1 MLCKDWGMPNMKN
14 MMKIQFSALSQNE
27 SFARVTVAA
36 FIAQLDPTMDELT
49 EIKTVVSEAVTNS
62 IIHGY
67 ESDPNGIVYIS
78 VTLEDHVVELTIKDE
93 GKGIP
98 DVEEARQPL
107 FTTKPELERSG
118 MGFTIMENFMDDI
131 IVNSHPGKGTEIRLR
146 KHLSTSKMLCN

>member
-1 MLCKDWGMPNMKN
+1 MKN
-14 MMKIQFSALSQNE
+14 EMKLQFSAISQNE
-27 SFARVTVAA
+27 SFARITVAA
-36 FIAQLDPTMDELT
+36 FISQLDPTMDELT

-67 ESDPNGIVYIS
+67 ENDPNGMVYITAS
-78 VTLEDHVVELTIKDE
+78 MEDGFIELVIKDE
-93 GKGIP
+93 GLGIQ

-131 IVNSHPGKGTEIRLR
+131 EVISQPGKGTEIRLR

>member
-1 MLCKDWGMPNMKN
+1 MK
-14 MMKIQFSALSQNE
+14 
-27 SFARVTVAA
+27 VT
-36 FIAQLDPTMDELT
+36 Q
-49 EIKTVVSEAVTNS
+49 
-62 IIHGY
+62 
-67 ESDPNGIVYIS
+67 NGIVYIS
-78 VTLEDHVVELTIKDE
+78 VTLEDHIVELTIKDE

-131 IVNSHPGKGTEIRLR
+131 VVNSHPGKGTEIRLR

>member
-1 MLCKDWGMPNMKN
+1 M
-14 MMKIQFSALSQNE
+14 SQNE

-36 FIAQLDPTMDELT
+36 FISQLDPTMDELT
-49 EIKTVVSEAVTNS
+49 EIKTVVSEAVTNA

-67 ESDPNGIVYIS
+67 DSDPNGIVYIA
-78 VTLEDHVVELTIKDE
+78 VALDNGYVELAIKDE
-93 GKGIP
+93 GVGIQ

-131 IVNSHPGKGTEIRLR
+131 EVKSQPGKGTEVRLR
-146 KHLSTSKMLCN
+146 KHLQKSQMLCN

>member
-1 MLCKDWGMPNMKN
+1 MKN
-14 MMKIQFSALSQNE
+14 EMQLQFSALSQNE

-67 ESDPNGIVYIS
+67 ENDPNGIVFITVS
-78 VTLEDHVVELTIKDE
+78 IEDGLIDLAIKDV
-93 GKGIP
+93 GLGIQ

-118 MGFTIMENFMDDI
+118 MGFTIMENFMDEI
-131 IVNSHPGKGTEIRLR
+131 EVNSEPGKGTEIRLR
-146 KHLSTSKMLCN
+146 KHLSKSKMLCN

>member
-1 MLCKDWGMPNMKN
+1 MKKN
-14 MMKIQFSALSQNE
+14 VMKLEFSALSQNE

-67 ESDPNGIVYIS
+67 ENKVNGIVYITVS
-78 VTLEDHVVELTIKDE
+78 IEDNVAEIIIKDN
-93 GKGIP
+93 GIGIK

-118 MGFTIMENFMDDI
+118 MGFTIMENFMDE
-131 IVNSHPGKGTEIRLR
+131 VEVLTQPGKGTEVRFK
-146 KHLSTSKMLCN
+146 KHLSKSKLLCN

>member
-1 MLCKDWGMPNMKN
+1 MKN
-14 MMKIQFSALSQNE
+14 EMKIQFSALSQNE

-78 VTLEDHVVELTIKDE
+78 VTLENGYVVVLTIKDE
-93 GKGIP
+93 GIGIL

-131 IVNSHPGKGTEIRLR
+131 EVNSQPGKGTEIRLR
-146 KHLSTSKMLCN
+146 KHLTKSKMLCN